1 MASAAPWWLKL
12 KSWILSPLSLPVK
25 APCLSIRE
33 PRDLFLF
40 VCLGALTLPSAL
52 CKSVLNLSVKRC
64 TPPVCCSAAELWPSC
79 REREIKTDVVN
90 NRRENKNRPEGQQGK
105 WKLRQLFRVTT
116 QIKNLP
122 GTCSLRFLRL
132 HDCQQRPLL
141 SRDQV
146 KTRSIW
152 SPFPTTGTFSQKLF
166 RSSPTSLTLSWRT
179 RVSILIPFHPKCALV
194 AEMCLKNCIKLWRV
208 CFTEHHWF
216 CDSESPFG
224 ADRQKLRRCINPDSG
239 GTRTINLWVTSPVF
253 N

>member
-52 CKSVLNLSVKRC
+52 CKSVLNLSVKLC

-79 REREIKTDVVN
+79 REREIKTVVVN

-105 WKLRQLFRVTT
+105 WKPCQLIRVTT

-152 SPFPTTGTFSQKLF
+152 SPFSTTGTFPRSFSGAHQLHWLWAEELGFQFWF
-166 RSSPTSLTLSWRT
+166 RSTQNVLWLQKCVWKTVWNCGEFASLNITDSVT
-179 RVSILIPFHPKCALV
+179 VSHLLV
-194 AEMCLKNCIKLWRV
+194 QTGRNWGDV
-208 CFTEHHWF
+208 
-216 CDSESPFG
+216 
-224 ADRQKLRRCINPDSG
+224 
-239 GTRTINLWVTSPVF
+239 
-253 N
+253 